1 MNPCAIIWINPLFT
15 FWRFVMISGN
25 IKFRILELIILTFLG
40 SIFLTGPAYSLELK
54 QYEKLTALIDSGLV
68 NETNIFAPEFWKKAQ
83 QEFEKAKESVD
94 LKKKQKDVDKN
105 VVKATEYVENAIKAA
120 EVGKLTLKEYLEPR
134 VKAIDAQAPI
144 HVLALYSNAEQQFL
158 KATLKAENGDVKGA
172 LKEAEKS
179 MALFDIAELEAIKIE
194 VMGKA
199 DKLIAKAIADD
210 AGKYALSTLDKAQ
223 TARQKADAILSGDR
237 YNRKESVEESTRSEY
252 EARHASNIA
261 LSVRSLNRND
271 QAWEK
276 LMLLYEIQM
285 DRVGQAMGMDYLPF
299 DDGPM
304 AAAEFMIG
312 KITELD
318 NRNSTLSEN
327 SENLSSGVSDQLKT
341 ALSKLSVSS
350 NESDPVAMAQAVNKA
365 IDDLL
370 KEKVDI
376 SGELTSSRQ
385 KMTELESSNEEV
397 EAALAVR
404 VEQEEKFKK
413 AKTMLN
419 PSEGEVLFNSSN
431 DIVLRLGGLS
441 FDIGKSKI
449 KDDHIALL
457 EKVKE
462 IITMFPEAELVIE
475 GHTDASGEQTS
486 NMQLSEKRAF
496 AVMQYLRQSLLIPAD
511 KILSMGYGSERPIGS
526 NQTEE
531 GRSKNRRID
540 IIIMR

>member
-1 MNPCAIIWINPLFT
+1 
-15 FWRFVMISGN
+15 MISGK
-25 IKFRILELIILTFLG
+25 IKFRIFELIIFTFLG
-40 SIFLTGPAYSLELK
+40 SIFLASPAFSLELEE
-54 QYEKLTALIDSGLV
+54 YERLTTLIDSGLV
-68 NETNIFAPEFWKKAQ
+68 NETNIFAPEVWKKAY
-83 QEFEKAKESVD
+83 ESYEKAKKAVD
-94 LKKKQKDVDKN
+94 LKKKQKDVDKR
-105 VVKATEYVENAIKAA
+105 VSKSIEYVENAIKSA

-134 VKAIDAQAPI
+134 IKAINAQAPI
-144 HVLALYSNAEQQFL
+144 HVLTLYSNAEQQFL
-158 KATLKAENGDVKGA
+158 KATSKAEKGDVKGA

-179 MALFDIAELEAIKIE
+179 IALFDIAELEAIKIE

-237 YNRKESVEESTRSEY
+237 YNRTESVDESTRAEY

-285 DRVGQAMGMDYLPF
+285 DRVGQAMGMEYLPF

-304 AAAEFMIG
+304 AAAELMIS

-318 NRNSTLSEN
+318 DRNVTLSAN
-327 SENLSSGVSDQLKT
+327 SENLSSGITEQLKT
-341 ALSKLSVSS
+341 ALTKLEVSS
-350 NESDPVAMAQAVNKA
+350 NQSDPVAMAQAVNDA
-365 IDDLL
+365 ISNLI
-370 KEKVDI
+370 KEKTEI
-376 SGELTSSRQ
+376 SGELASSRA
-385 KMTELESSNEEV
+385 MLTELESSNEQV
-397 EAALAVR
+397 EAALAIR

-441 FDIGKSKI
+441 FDIGQSKI
-449 KDDHIALL
+449 KDDHVALL

-462 IITMFPEAELVIE
+462 IIQMFPDAELVVE
-475 GHTDASGEQTS
+475 GHTDASGDQTS

-511 KILSMGYGSERPIGS
+511 KILSMGYGSDKPIGS
-526 NQTEE
+526 NKTEE